1 MESWFFFIIINL
13 DPYLS
18 RSMQTIVNTTKN
30 HDKQKENSKSAKNLT
45 QTIYLSHIFRK
56 KSETYYVNC

>member
-1 MESWFFFIIINL
+1 
-13 DPYLS
+13 
-18 RSMQTIVNTTKN
+18 MQTIVNTTKN

-56 KSETYYVNC
+56 KSETYYANC